1 MDIDKMILKKP
12 DSFVG
17 CHILPMQ
24 KRMRKRMTNLSLK
37 KVMTID
43 HVKTTEANE
52 FRRIYGGLYKGQ

>member
-43 HVKTTEANE
+43 HVKTT
-52 FRRIYGGLYKGQ
+52 GS